1 MGAFGPPPPG
11 VDLGDD
17 RRPAIIAVSI
27 VTWVLALLAVG
38 LRLVCRQMKGVRLWW
53 DDWLIIASLVRISRS
68 SLSATTGGLRWLT
81 GRHRF
86 PRVRTSPA

>member
-68 SLSATTGGLRWLT
+68 FTLCDNGGVAMAD
-81 GRHRF
+81 G
-86 PRVRTSPA
+86 PA